1 MEINQSKKEPNPV
14 LKPKFIE
21 SKFVMYLHKLQS
33 DQRFRFLV
41 VGGFNTIFGF
51 FNFVWIQALFGHKI
65 SYMGSFLISYVLTFT
80 VAFFL
85 HRKVVFKVSGH
96 VWKDLLR
103 FQSVYLVPLTIN
115 LVVLPLLV
123 TGVKVNVYVAQALA
137 VTFNTLV
144 SYLGHKY
151 VSFRRPKVKK

>member
-1 MEINQSKKEPNPV
+1 MNFSKFKQKTNQV
-14 LKPKFIE
+14 HIPKFLE
-21 SKFVMYLHKLQS
+21 SKLVVHLQKLQS

-51 FNFVWIQALFGHKI
+51 LNFVWIQALFGHKI
-65 SYMGSFLISYVLTFT
+65 SYMGSFLMSYILTFS

-123 TGVKVNVYVAQALA
+123 SGLKVNVYLAQALA
-137 VTFNTLV
+137 VVFNTFI
-144 SYLGHKY
+144 SYVGHKY
-151 VSFRRPKVKK
+151 VSFRRPKVK

>member
-1 MEINQSKKEPNPV
+1 MNNSNSKREAKPVHKPNH
-14 LKPKFIE
+14 LK
-21 SKFVMYLHKLQS
+21 SKFEIYVQKLQS

-41 VGGFNTIFGF
+41 VGGFNTVFGF

-65 SYMGSFLISYVLTFT
+65 SYMGSFLMSYVLTFT
-80 VAFFL
+80 VAFVL

-96 VWKDLLR
+96 VWKDLIR
-103 FQSVYLVPLTIN
+103 FQSVYLIPLTIN

-144 SYLGHKY
+144 SYVGHKY
-151 VSFRRPKVKK
+151 VSFRRPKAK